1 MQNIQWLTIWNQPP
15 HSNAGALQRV
25 PVNALLRKVVEKK
38 EGAEGGQT
46 AHTQPL
52 SIRSQQVLNVSKRQQ
67 DAESLTWEAEPRP
80 RRDPAQTLSSY
91 KELWVSDGDT
101 RSTVCLLD
109 FHLYFSPDVLLFEQ
123 HSSACFPRTSFAAVH
138 THKFNKIVVIKYIQ
152 LLSVS

>member
-1 MQNIQWLTIWNQPP
+1 MSYAE
-15 HSNAGALQRV
+15 H
-25 PVNALLRKVVEKK
+25 PVANNLKSTTSLSCRSIATSASECFAQKSCREKK
-38 EGAEGGQT
+38 RGGQT